1 MAELLASGGTVE
13 MARVVLDSGADAVYV
28 GAKGWSRRRAQ
39 YEMDDEEVIASARY
53 ARSVGKI
60 LRVAFNTLPAS
71 GEIPLLLAKAEK
83 FVEAGIRDFI
93 LTDVGAMKALS
104 DRFPGIQIHA
114 SVGCTIV
121 NAEDARFYKEAGAT
135 QVVTECRM
143 DREEMRKIRQEVGVG
158 LEVLV
163 HATTCYTYL
172 GRCTMSSYTRQE
184 WRFDEEGKNHFLG
197 SPNRGG
203 LCYRVCLTEWDQQ
216 AEDGSVEAG
225 RVVLPN
231 LAYFLVRILHP
242 PRREDGPVLSGPHR
256 FLSFRPVFVP
266 DGGMERAYGRNR
278 HRARRRTARED
289 GCPDLRIRTFGVIP
303 SRSVAHVALA
313 EILREGPLHHQVRRH
328 LLLPA
333 ELREFRVKFDRQRDG
348 DLLPLPRC
356 LPLSARFAHRS
367 SPPGSPPADC
377 L

>member
-13 MARVVLDSGADAVYV
+13 MARVVLDNGADAVYV

-53 ARSVGKI
+53 ARTQGKI
-60 LRVAFNTLPAS
+60 LRVAFNTLPS
-71 GEIPLLLAKAEK
+71 SCEVPLLLAKAER
-83 FVEAGIRDFI
+83 FVGEGIRDFI
-93 LTDVGAMKALS
+93 LTDVGAMRALAE
-104 DRFPGIQIHA
+104 RFPGVQIHA
-114 SVGCTIV
+114 SIGCTIV

-158 LEVLV
+158 VEVLV

-203 LCYRVCLTEWDQQ
+203 LCYRVCMTEWDQRG
-216 AEDGSVEAG
+216 EDGSVEAG

-231 LAYFLVRILHP
+231 LAYFLVDDVPELIDLGVTTIKIQGREYSVPLVGNMVRFYRDLIDSYIRDRSSFRMEAWKERMAGIVSARDDE
-242 PRREDGPVLSGPHR
+242 RREKTASLISESG
-256 FLSFRPVFVP
+256 
-266 DGGMERAYGRNR
+266 
-278 HRARRRTARED
+278 
-289 GCPDLRIRTFGVIP
+289 I
-303 SRSVAHVALA
+303 
-313 EILREGPLHHQVRRH
+313 
-328 LLLPA
+328 
-333 ELREFRVKFDRQRDG
+333 
-348 DLLPLPRC
+348 
-356 LPLSARFAHRS
+356 SA
-367 SPPGSPPADC
+367 
-377 L
+377 

>member
-53 ARSVGKI
+53 AQSLGKI
-60 LRVAFNTLPAS
+60 LRVAFNTLPS
-71 GEIPLLLAKAEK
+71 SSEVPLLLAKAEK
-83 FVEAGIRDFI
+83 FVGAGIHDFI
-93 LTDVGAMKALS
+93 LTDVGAIRALAE
-104 DRFPGIQIHA
+104 RFPGVQIHA
-114 SVGCTIV
+114 SIGCTIV

-143 DREEMRKIRQEVGVG
+143 DREEMGKIRQEVGVG
-158 LEVLV
+158 VEVLV

-203 LCYRVCLTEWDQQ
+203 LCYRVCLTEWDQRG
-216 AEDGSVEAG
+216 EDGSVEAG

-231 LAYFLVRILHP
+231 LAYFLVDDIPGLIDLGVTTIKIQGREYSVPLVGNMVRFYRDLIDSYLRDRSSFRMEAWKERMAGIVSARDAE
-242 PRREDGPVLSGPHR
+242 RREKTASLISESG
-256 FLSFRPVFVP
+256 
-266 DGGMERAYGRNR
+266 
-278 HRARRRTARED
+278 
-289 GCPDLRIRTFGVIP
+289 
-303 SRSVAHVALA
+303 
-313 EILREGPLHHQVRRH
+313 
-328 LLLPA
+328 
-333 ELREFRVKFDRQRDG
+333 
-348 DLLPLPRC
+348 
-356 LPLSARFAHRS
+356 LSA
-367 SPPGSPPADC
+367 
-377 L
+377 

>member
-184 WRFDEEGKNHFLG
+184 WKFDEEGKNHFLG

-203 LCYRVCLTEWDQQ
+203 LCYRVCLTEWDQR

-231 LAYFLVRILHP
+231 LAYFLVDDIPGLIDLGVSTIKIQGREYSIPLVGKMVRFYRDLIDSYLSDRSSFRMEVWKERMAGIVTARDAE
-242 PRREDGPVLSGPHR
+242 RREKTAALISESG
-256 FLSFRPVFVP
+256 
-266 DGGMERAYGRNR
+266 
-278 HRARRRTARED
+278 
-289 GCPDLRIRTFGVIP
+289 
-303 SRSVAHVALA
+303 
-313 EILREGPLHHQVRRH
+313 
-328 LLLPA
+328 
-333 ELREFRVKFDRQRDG
+333 
-348 DLLPLPRC
+348 
-356 LPLSARFAHRS
+356 LSA
-367 SPPGSPPADC
+367 
-377 L
+377 

>member
-39 YEMDDEEVIASARY
+39 YEMDDEQVIASARY
-53 ARSVGKI
+53 ARSAGKI

-71 GEIPLLLAKAEK
+71 DEIPLLLAKAGK

-184 WRFDEEGKNHFLG
+184 WKFDEEGKNHFLG

-203 LCYRVCLTEWDQQ
+203 LCYRVCLTEWDQR

-231 LAYFLVRILHP
+231 LAYFLVDDIPGLIDLGVSTIKIQG
-242 PRREDGPVLSGPHR
+242 REYSIPLVGKMVRFYRDLIDSYLSDR
-256 FLSFRPVFVP
+256 SSFR
-266 DGGMERAYGRNR
+266 MEVWKERMAGIV
-278 HRARRRTARED
+278 TARDAE
-289 GCPDLRIRTFGVIP
+289 RHEKT
-303 SRSVAHVALA
+303 AALIS
-313 EILREGPLHHQVRRH
+313 ESG
-328 LLLPA
+328 
-333 ELREFRVKFDRQRDG
+333 
-348 DLLPLPRC
+348 
-356 LPLSARFAHRS
+356 LSA
-367 SPPGSPPADC
+367 
-377 L
+377 